1 MAKRNETSSSEIVP
15 AISNVQ
21 KEILVWE
28 ARIAEK
34 EDEVSELSI
43 QVQNIKIALNV
54 FLGEYNSRVGSLYVK
69 LDELRLRIKEY
80 QLRIDLAKGRKI
92 SQDSLKNIE
101 KEVSETFTEERRHMG
116 DLEDEASEFS
126 EEYREYL
133 EQEKEGPPLDTEA
146 QEKLKQ
152 LYRKLARKFHPD
164 LAKNDKQRTE
174 FHKIMSAIN
183 EAYKNGDLET
193 LEKYMRQA
201 EREEKIAKETTEEKL
216 ARLKQDY
223 EIILGII
230 AKLSVELA
238 ASETSETY
246 KLREK
251 VNQAKKEGG
260 DSLLELATSIQ
271 KEIDEN
277 QILLD
282 KLVSEYKK
290 TIESIGH

>member
-1 MAKRNETSSSEIVP
+1 MVKKNKASSSEIVP
-15 AISNVQ
+15 ATSNAQ
-21 KEILVWE
+21 KEILIWE

-43 QVQNIKIALNV
+43 QIQNIKNTLKV
-54 FLGEYNSRVGSLYVK
+54 FLGEYNSRVSSLYVK
-69 LDELRLRIKEY
+69 LDEINLRIKEY

-101 KEVSETFTEERRHMG
+101 EEVSETFTKERRHINE
-116 DLEDEASEFS
+116 LEDEASEFS

-133 EQEKEGPPLDTEA
+133 EREKEGPTLDTEA
-146 QEKLKQ
+146 QEELKR

>member
-1 MAKRNETSSSEIVP
+1 MVKKNKASSSEIVP
-15 AISNVQ
+15 ATSNAQ
-21 KEILVWE
+21 KEILIWE

-43 QVQNIKIALNV
+43 QIQNIKNTLKV
-54 FLGEYNSRVGSLYVK
+54 FLGEYNSRVSSLYVK
-69 LDELRLRIKEY
+69 LDEINLRIKEY